1 MKRCSKFTLL
11 GLVMALVGSAAINAA
26 ELAVPCHEQDAQQ
39 STANDSNDSN
49 DHNPWRYPHEAKR
62 QRAEGTVRLQVQLDK
77 SGTATQVKLADS
89 SASSLL
95 DRAALKAARGE
106 RFCRLAEPAQPM
118 TGQAEVAVNYS
129 LSIGVARL

>member
-1 MKRCSKFTLL
+1 MRKTSKFALS
-11 GLVMALVGSAAINAA
+11 GLVMALAGSATLQAA
-26 ELAVPCHEQDAQQ
+26 ELAVPCHEQAAVQ
-39 STANDSNDSN
+39 STASDQNDRD
-49 DHNPWRYPHEAKR
+49 PWRYPHEAKR
-62 QRAEGTVRLQVQLDK
+62 QRAEGTVRLQVQLDTA
-77 SGTATQVKLADS
+77 GTATQVKLAQS
-89 SASSLL
+89 SGSTLL

>member
-1 MKRCSKFTLL
+1 MKKYSKFTLL

-26 ELAVPCHEQDAQQ
+26 ELAVPCHEQVAQQ
-39 STANDSNDSN
+39 STANDSN

-77 SGTATQVKLADS
+77 SGTATQVKLAGS
-89 SASSLL
+89 SGSSLL

-106 RFCRLAEPAQPM
+106 RFCRLAEPALPM